1 MQAIINQVPEGTFAE
16 EIGLKKG
23 DIILSMNGHPVH
35 DIIDYMYYSRDDVIN
50 LKIRRGTRSRSF
62 NVRKKEGDP
71 FGFELKPFRTKT
83 CRNKCVFCFVHQL
96 PKGMRKTLYLKDDDY
111 RMSFLFGNY
120 ITLSNLSSKEKKRIF
135 DQKLSPLYV
144 SIHSTN
150 NDIRRK
156 MIGNPKAPDIL
167 KELLEF
173 TSQKIRIHGQI
184 VVCPGLNDGDELAN
198 TIKDLQKFYP
208 YISSI
213 AVVPVGLTKFNKST
227 FKPVTKDD
235 ALKVIDIVKS
245 FRRRLKR
252 RHGDPLVY
260 LADEFYLKAGLTLPP
275 LKEYGDLPQLENGV
289 GPIPLFLQ
297 EAKRVKMPKKIKPKT
312 VALFTGASF
321 MPFLQDFAKKL
332 KSIEGLTLDLFR
344 VENKF
349 FGPSV
354 TVSGL
359 LTGKDIVKTILG
371 KTKAECLLVPSV
383 ALRNGSDVFLDNVT
397 LKDMTESLGMDV
409 KVIDPTPEGLI
420 RGITDGCQRKD

>member
-1 MQAIINQVPEGTFAE
+1 MQAIINQVPEGSFAE

-23 DIILSMNGHPVH
+23 DIVLSMNGHPVH
-35 DIIDYMYYSRDDVIN
+35 DIIDYMYYSRDDVID

-62 NVRKKEGDP
+62 NVRKKDGDP

-120 ITLSNLSSKEKKRIF
+120 ITLSNLNSKEKKRILE
-135 DQKLSPLYV
+135 QKLSPLYV

-156 MIGNPKAPDIL
+156 LLGNPKAPDIL
-167 KELLEF
+167 KELLDF

-227 FKPVTKDD
+227 VKQVTRDD

-289 GPIPLFLQ
+289 GPVPLFLQ
-297 EAKRVKMPKKIKPKT
+297 EAKRVKIPKKIKPKT

-332 KSIEGLTLDLFR
+332 KSIEGLTLDLFK
-344 VENKF
+344 VENTF
-349 FGPSV
+349 FGPGV

>member
-1 MQAIINQVPEGTFAE
+1 MQAIISQVHEGTYAE

-23 DIILSMNGHPVH
+23 DIVLSMNGHPVN
-35 DIIDYMYYSRDDVIN
+35 DIIDYMYYSRDDAIN
-50 LKIRRGTRSRSF
+50 LKIKRGTRSRSF
-62 NVRKKEGDP
+62 NLKIKDGESL
-71 FGFELKPFRTKT
+71 GFELKPFRTKT

-120 ITLSNLSSKEKKRIF
+120 ITLSNLNPKEKKRILE
-135 DQKLSPLYV
+135 QKLSPLYV
-144 SIHSTN
+144 SVHSTN
-150 NDIRRK
+150 NDVRRK
-156 MIGNPKAPDIL
+156 MLGNQKAPDIL
-167 KELLEF
+167 QELMDF
-173 TSQKIRIHGQI
+173 TSQKIRIHCQI
-184 VVCPGLNDGDELAN
+184 VVCPGLNDGDELVN

-213 AVVPVGLTKFNKST
+213 AVVPVGLTKYH
-227 FKPVTKDD
+227 KPTVKQVTKDD
-235 ALKVIDIVKS
+235 ALQVIDIVKS

-260 LADEFYLKAGLTLPP
+260 LADEFYLKAGLALPP
-275 LKEYGDLPQLENGV
+275 LKEYGDLSQLENGV
-289 GPIPLFLQ
+289 GMIPLFLQ
-297 EAKRVKMPKKIKPKT
+297 EAKRVKIPKKTEPRK

-321 MPFLQDFAKKL
+321 MPVLQEFTEKFR
-332 KSIEGLTLDLFR
+332 SIDGLTLDLFK

-354 TVSGL
+354 TVTGL

-371 KTKAECLLVPSV
+371 KTKADCLLVPSIT
-383 ALRNGSDVFLDNVT
+383 LRNGSDVFLDNVT
-397 LKDMTESLGMDV
+397 LKDLSESLGMDV

-420 RGITDGCQRKD
+420 RGITDGC

>member
-23 DIILSMNGHPVH
+23 DIVLSMNGHPVN

-62 NVRKKEGDP
+62 NVRKKDGEP
-71 FGFELKPFRTKT
+71 LGFELKQFRTRT
-83 CRNKCVFCFVHQL
+83 CQNKCVFCFVHQL
-96 PKGMRKTLYLKDDDY
+96 PKGMRKSLYLKDDDY

-120 ITLSNLSSKEKKRIF
+120 ITLSNLNPKEKKRILE
-135 DQKLSPLYV
+135 QKLSPLYV

-167 KELLEF
+167 KELLEL
-173 TSQKIRIHGQI
+173 TAQKIRIHGQI
-184 VVCPGLNDGDELAN
+184 VVCPGLNDGDELIN

-213 AVVPVGLTKFNKST
+213 AVVPVGLTKYHTKS
-227 FKPVTKDD
+227 VNQVSKDD

-245 FRRRLKR
+245 FRLRLKR

-275 LKEYGDLPQLENGV
+275 LKEYGDLAQLENGV
-289 GPIPLFLQ
+289 GLVPLFLQ
-297 EAKRVKMPKKIKPKT
+297 EAKRVKIPKKIKPKT
-312 VALFTGASF
+312 IALFTGASF

-332 KSIEGLTLDLFR
+332 KSIEGLSLDLFK

-349 FGPSV
+349 FGSNV
-354 TVSGL
+354 TVTGL

-371 KTKAECLLVPSV
+371 KTKADCLLVPSV
-383 ALRNGSDVFLDNVT
+383 VLRDGSDIFLDNVT
-397 LKDMTESLGMDV
+397 LKDLTESLGMDV
-409 KVIDPTPEGLI
+409 NVIEPTPEGLI
-420 RGITDGCQRKD
+420 RGITDGCKRED

>member
-1 MQAIINQVPEGTFAE
+1 MQAIINQVPEGSFAE

-23 DIILSMNGHPVH
+23 DIVLSMNGHPVH
-35 DIIDYMYYSRDDVIN
+35 DIIDYMYYSRDDVID
-50 LKIRRGTRSRSF
+50 LKIRRGARSRSF
-62 NVRKKEGDP
+62 NVRKKDGDP

-120 ITLSNLSSKEKKRIF
+120 ITLSNLNSKEKKRILE
-135 DQKLSPLYV
+135 QKLSPLYV

-156 MIGNPKAPDIL
+156 LLGNPKAPDIL
-167 KELLEF
+167 KELLDF

-213 AVVPVGLTKFNKST
+213 AVVPVGLTKYNKST
-227 FKPVTKDD
+227 VKQVTRDD

-289 GPIPLFLQ
+289 GPVPLFLQ
-297 EAKRVKMPKKIKPKT
+297 EAKRVKIPKKIKPKT

-332 KSIEGLTLDLFR
+332 KSIEGLTLDLFK
-344 VENKF
+344 VENTF
-349 FGPSV
+349 FGPGV

>member
-1 MQAIINQVPEGTFAE
+1 MQVIINQIPEGSFAE

-23 DIILSMNGHPVH
+23 DIVLSMNGHPVH

-50 LKIRRGTRSRSF
+50 LKIRRGTRSRTF
-62 NVRKKEGDP
+62 NVRKKDGDP

-83 CRNKCVFCFVHQL
+83 CRNKCVFCFVDQL

-120 ITLSNLSSKEKKRIF
+120 ITLSNLNSKEKKRILE
-135 DQKLSPLYV
+135 QKLSPLYV

-167 KELLEF
+167 KELLDF

-208 YISSI
+208 YIASI
-213 AVVPVGLTKFNKST
+213 AVVPVGVTKYNKST
-227 FKPVTKDD
+227 VKQVTKDD
-235 ALKVIDIVKS
+235 ALKIIDIVKS

-260 LADEFYLKAGLTLPP
+260 LADEFYLKAGLPLPP

-289 GPIPLFLQ
+289 GPVPLFLQ
-297 EAKRVKMPKKIKPKT
+297 EAKRVKIPKKVKPKT

-332 KSIEGLTLDLFR
+332 KSIEGLTLDLFK
-344 VENKF
+344 VENTF
-349 FGPSV
+349 FGPGV

-397 LKDMTESLGMDV
+397 LKDMTESLGIEV

>member
-1 MQAIINQVPEGTFAE
+1 MQAIISQVHEGTYAE

-23 DIILSMNGHPVH
+23 DIVLSMNGHPVN
-35 DIIDYMYYSRDDVIN
+35 DIIDYMYYSRDDAIN
-50 LKIRRGTRSRSF
+50 LKIKRGTRSRSF
-62 NVRKKEGDP
+62 NLKIKDGESL
-71 FGFELKPFRTKT
+71 GFELKPFRTKT

-120 ITLSNLSSKEKKRIF
+120 ITLSNLNPKEKKRILE
-135 DQKLSPLYV
+135 QKLSPLYV
-144 SIHSTN
+144 SVHSTN
-150 NDIRRK
+150 NDVRRK
-156 MIGNPKAPDIL
+156 MLGNQKAPDIL
-167 KELLEF
+167 QELMDF
-173 TSQKIRIHGQI
+173 TSQKIRIHCQI
-184 VVCPGLNDGDELAN
+184 VVCPGLNDGDELVY

-213 AVVPVGLTKFNKST
+213 AVVPVGLTKYH
-227 FKPVTKDD
+227 KPTVKQVTKDD
-235 ALKVIDIVKS
+235 ALQVIDIVKS

-260 LADEFYLKAGLTLPP
+260 LADEFYLKAGLALPP
-275 LKEYGDLPQLENGV
+275 LKEYGDLSQLENGV
-289 GPIPLFLQ
+289 GMIPLFLQ
-297 EAKRVKMPKKIKPKT
+297 EAKRVKIPKKIDPRK

-321 MPFLQDFAKKL
+321 MPVLQEFTEKFR
-332 KSIEGLTLDLFR
+332 SIDGLTLDLFK

-354 TVSGL
+354 TVTGL

-371 KTKAECLLVPSV
+371 KTKADCLLVPSIT
-383 ALRNGSDVFLDNVT
+383 LRNGSDVFLDNVT
-397 LKDMTESLGMDV
+397 LKDLSESLGMDV

-420 RGITDGCQRKD
+420 RGITDGC

>member
-1 MQAIINQVPEGTFAE
+1 MQAIISQVHEGTFAE

-23 DIILSMNGHPVH
+23 DIVLSMNGRPVN
-35 DIIDYMYYSRDDVIN
+35 DIIDYMYYSRDDAIN
-50 LKIRRGTRSRSF
+50 LKIMRGTRSRSF
-62 NVRKKEGDP
+62 NVKQKEGEP
-71 FGFELKPFRTKT
+71 LGFELKPFRTKT
-83 CRNKCVFCFVHQL
+83 CRNKCIFCFVHQL

-120 ITLSNLSSKEKKRIF
+120 ITLSNLKPKEKKRILE
-135 DQKLSPLYV
+135 QKLSPLYV

-156 MIGNPKAPDIL
+156 MIGNQKAPDIIQ
-167 KELLEF
+167 ELMDF
-173 TSQKIRIHGQI
+173 TSQKIRIHCQI
-184 VVCPGLNDGDELAN
+184 VVCPGLNDGDELVN

-213 AVVPVGLTKFNKST
+213 AVVPVGLTKYH
-227 FKPVTKDD
+227 KPTVKQVTRDD

-260 LADEFYLKAGLTLPP
+260 LADEFYLKAGLALPP
-275 LKEYGDLPQLENGV
+275 LKEYGDLAQLENGV
-289 GPIPLFLQ
+289 GLIPLFLQ
-297 EAKRVKMPKKIKPKT
+297 EAKRIKIPKKIEPKK
-312 VALFTGASF
+312 VAIFTGASF
-321 MPFLQDFAKKL
+321 MPVLQEFAEKF
-332 KSIEGLTLDLFR
+332 KSVEGLTLDLFKI
-344 VENKF
+344 ENKF

-354 TVSGL
+354 TVTGL

-371 KTKAECLLVPSV
+371 KTKADCLLVPRV

-397 LKDMTESLGMDV
+397 LKDMSESLGMDV

-420 RGITDGCQRKD
+420 KGIIDGCQRED

>member
-1 MQAIINQVPEGTFAE
+1 MTAIINQVHEGTLAE

-23 DIILSMNGHPVH
+23 DIVLSMNNNPVD
-35 DIIDYMYYSRDDVIN
+35 DIIDYMYYSRDNVIN
-50 LKIRRGTRSRSF
+50 LKIKRGTRSRSF
-62 NVRKKEGDP
+62 SARKKEGEP

-120 ITLSNLSSKEKKRIF
+120 ITLSNLTSKEKTRILE
-135 DQKLSPLYV
+135 QKLSPLYV

-150 NDIRRK
+150 NDIRRN
-156 MIGNPKAPDIL
+156 MLGNPNAPDIL
-167 KELLEF
+167 RELLEL
-173 TSQKIRIHGQI
+173 TSQKIRLHCQI
-184 VVCPGLNDGDELAN
+184 VVCPGLNDGEDLSN

-213 AVVPVGLTKFNKST
+213 AVVPVGLTKFH
-227 FKPVTKDD
+227 KPTVKQVKKDD
-235 ALKVIDIVKS
+235 ALKVIDTVKS

-260 LADEFYLKAGLTLPP
+260 LADEFYLKAGIALPQ
-275 LKEYGDLPQLENGV
+275 LKEYGDLAQLENGV
-289 GPIPLFLQ
+289 GLVPLFLQ
-297 EAKRVKMPKKIKPKT
+297 EAKRVKIPRKISPRH

-321 MPFLQDFAKKL
+321 MPFLQDFTKKL
-332 KSIEGLTLDLFR
+332 KSIDGLTLDLFK
-344 VENKF
+344 VENRF

-371 KTKAECLLVPSV
+371 KTKADCLFVPNV

-397 LKDMTESLGMDV
+397 LKDMSESLGMDV

-420 RGITDGCQRKD
+420 RGISDGC

>member
-1 MQAIINQVPEGTFAE
+1 MTAIIHQVHEGTLAE
-16 EIGLKKG
+16 KIGLKKG
-23 DIILSMNGHPVH
+23 DIVLSMNNKPVN
-35 DIIDYMYYSRDDVIN
+35 DIIDYMYYARDDVIN
-50 LKIRRGTRSRSF
+50 LKIKRGTRSRSF
-62 NVRKKEGDP
+62 SIKKKDGEP

-96 PKGMRKTLYLKDDDY
+96 PRGMRKSLYLKDDDY

-120 ITLSNLSSKEKKRIF
+120 ITLSNLNSKEKNRILE
-135 DQKLSPLYV
+135 QKLSPLYV

-156 MIGNPKAPDIL
+156 MLGNPKAPDIL
-167 KELLEF
+167 KELLEL
-173 TSQKIRIHGQI
+173 TSQKIRIHCQI
-184 VVCPGLNDGDELAN
+184 VVCPGLNDGEELSN

-213 AVVPVGLTKFNKST
+213 AVVPVGLTKYHKT
-227 FKPVTKDD
+227 TVKPVKKDD
-235 ALKVIDIVKS
+235 ALKIIDTVKS

-260 LADEFYLKAGLTLPP
+260 LADEFYLKAGVTLPSVT
-275 LKEYGDLPQLENGV
+275 EYGDLAQLENGV
-289 GPIPLFLQ
+289 GLVPLFLQ
-297 EAKRVKMPKKIKPKT
+297 EAKRVKIPRKVSPKHI
-312 VALFTGASF
+312 ALFTGASF
-321 MPFLQDFAKKL
+321 MPFLQDFTKKL
-332 KSIEGLTLDLFR
+332 KSVEGLTLDLFKID
-344 VENKF
+344 NTF
-349 FGPSV
+349 FGQSV

-371 KTKAECLLVPSV
+371 KTKADCLLVPDV

-397 LKDMTESLGMDV
+397 LKDMSESLGMDV

-420 RGITDGCQRKD
+420 RGITDGC

>member
-1 MQAIINQVPEGTFAE
+1 MQAIINQVPEGSFAE

-50 LKIRRGTRSRSF
+50 LKIRRGTRPRTF
-62 NVRKKEGDP
+62 NVRKKDGDP

-83 CRNKCVFCFVHQL
+83 CRNKCVFCFVDQL
-96 PKGMRKTLYLKDDDY
+96 PKGMRKTLYLKDDDF

-120 ITLSNLSSKEKKRIF
+120 ITLSNLNSKEKKRILE
-135 DQKLSPLYV
+135 QKLSPLYV

-150 NDIRRK
+150 NGIRRK

-167 KELLEF
+167 KELLDF

-208 YISSI
+208 YVASI
-213 AVVPVGLTKFNKST
+213 AVVPVGVTKYNKST
-227 FKPVTKDD
+227 VKPVTKDD

-297 EAKRVKMPKKIKPKT
+297 EAKRVKMPKKVNPKT

-332 KSIEGLTLDLFR
+332 KSIEGLTLDLFK
-344 VENKF
+344 VENTF
-349 FGPSV
+349 FGPGV

-383 ALRNGSDVFLDNVT
+383 ALRNGSDIFLDNVT
-397 LKDMTESLGMDV
+397 LKDMTESLGIEV

>member
-1 MQAIINQVPEGTFAE
+1 MKAIINQVPEGTFAE

-23 DIILSMNGHPVH
+23 DIVLSMNGHPVH

-50 LKIRRGTRSRSF
+50 LKIRRNNRSRTF
-62 NVRKKEGDP
+62 NVRKKESEP
-71 FGFELKPFRTKT
+71 LGFELKPFRTKS

-120 ITLSNLSSKEKKRIF
+120 ITLSNITSKEKTRILE
-135 DQKLSPLYV
+135 QKLSPLYV

-156 MIGNPKAPDIL
+156 MLGNPKAPDIL
-167 KELLEF
+167 KELLEL
-173 TSQKIRIHGQI
+173 TSQKIRIHCQI
-184 VVCPGLNDGDELAN
+184 VICPGLNDGDELVN

-213 AVVPVGLTKFNKST
+213 AVVPVGLTRYH
-227 FKPVTKDD
+227 KPTVKQVTRDD
-235 ALKVIDIVKS
+235 ALQVIDIVKS

-260 LADEFYLKAGLTLPP
+260 LADEFYIKAGMTLPP
-275 LKEYGDLPQLENGV
+275 LKEYGDLSQLENGV
-289 GPIPLFLQ
+289 GMVPMFQQ
-297 EAKRVKMPKKIKPKT
+297 EAKRVKVPKKIKPQSL
-312 VALFTGASF
+312 ALFTGASF
-321 MPFLQDFAKKL
+321 MPFLKDFANKL
-332 KSIEGLTLDLFR
+332 KSVEGLTLDLFK

-349 FGPSV
+349 FGPEV
-354 TVSGL
+354 TVTGL

-371 KTKAECLLVPSV
+371 KTRADCLLVPNV
-383 ALRNGSDVFLDNVT
+383 VLRNGSDVFLDNVT
-397 LKDMTESLGMDV
+397 LKDLSESLGMDV
-409 KVIDPTPEGLI
+409 KVINPTPEGLI
-420 RGITDGCQRKD
+420 KGITDDR

>member
-1 MQAIINQVPEGTFAE
+1 MQAIINQVPEGSFAE

-23 DIILSMNGHPVH
+23 DIVLSMNGHPVH

-62 NVRKKEGDP
+62 NVRKKDSEP
-71 FGFELKPFRTKT
+71 IGFELKPFRTKT

-120 ITLSNLSSKEKKRIF
+120 ITLSNLNSKEKKRILE
-135 DQKLSPLYV
+135 QKLSPLYV

-156 MIGNPKAPDIL
+156 LLGNPKAPDIL
-167 KELLEF
+167 KELLDF

-227 FKPVTKDD
+227 VKQVTRDD

-289 GPIPLFLQ
+289 GPVPLFLQ
-297 EAKRVKMPKKIKPKT
+297 EAKRVKIPKKIKPKT

-332 KSIEGLTLDLFR
+332 KSIEGLTLDLFK
-344 VENKF
+344 VENTF
-349 FGPSV
+349 FGPGV

-397 LKDMTESLGMDV
+397 LKDMTESLGIDV

>member
-1 MQAIINQVPEGTFAE
+1 MQAIINQVPEGSFAE

-23 DIILSMNGHPVH
+23 DIVLSMNGHPVH

-50 LKIRRGTRSRSF
+50 LKIRRGTRSRTF
-62 NVRKKEGDP
+62 NVRKKDGDP

-83 CRNKCVFCFVHQL
+83 CRNKCVFCFVDQL

-120 ITLSNLSSKEKKRIF
+120 ITLSNLNSKEKKRILE
-135 DQKLSPLYV
+135 QKLSPLYV

-167 KELLEF
+167 KELLDF

-208 YISSI
+208 YIASI
-213 AVVPVGLTKFNKST
+213 AVVPVGVTKYNKST
-227 FKPVTKDD
+227 VKQVTKDD

-289 GPIPLFLQ
+289 GPVPLFLQ
-297 EAKRVKMPKKIKPKT
+297 EAKRVKIPKKVKPKT

-332 KSIEGLTLDLFR
+332 KLIEGLTLDLFK
-344 VENKF
+344 VENTF
-349 FGPSV
+349 FGPGV

-397 LKDMTESLGMDV
+397 LKDMTESLGIEV

-420 RGITDGCQRKD
+420 RGITDGCRRKD

>member
-1 MQAIINQVPEGTFAE
+1 MQAIINQVPEGSFAE

-50 LKIRRGTRSRSF
+50 LKIRRGTRPRTF
-62 NVRKKEGDP
+62 NVRKKDGDP

-83 CRNKCVFCFVHQL
+83 CRNKCVFCFVDQL
-96 PKGMRKTLYLKDDDY
+96 PKGMRKTLYLKDDDF

-120 ITLSNLSSKEKKRIF
+120 ITLSNLNSKEKKRILE
-135 DQKLSPLYV
+135 QKLSPLYV

-150 NDIRRK
+150 NGIRRK

-167 KELLEF
+167 KELLDF

-208 YISSI
+208 YVASI
-213 AVVPVGLTKFNKST
+213 AVVPVGVTKYNKST
-227 FKPVTKDD
+227 VKPVAKDD

-297 EAKRVKMPKKIKPKT
+297 EAKRVKMPKKVNPKT

-332 KSIEGLTLDLFR
+332 KSIEGLTLDLFK
-344 VENKF
+344 VENTF
-349 FGPSV
+349 FGPGV

-383 ALRNGSDVFLDNVT
+383 ALRNGSDIFLDNVT
-397 LKDMTESLGMDV
+397 LKDMTESLGIEV